1 MLLKASKFFI
11 YCAIASQL
19 IVNRSFFFPFITPK
33 ALFFRVAVELA
44 LLAFGA
50 AVLMG
55 KISWQTIKTN
65 VRSPLV
71 IMTAIFTTLFLITNL
86 TAINPL
92 FAFWSNFERG
102 EGGWQI
108 LHYFFFFLII
118 TLTQRTKKD
127 WQWLIGW
134 QVLISALV
142 GLYAVGQ
149 AYNWQWVINPSAG
162 APSGTLGN
170 PSYLGGYML
179 LSLFLTLWLIM
190 QNKGGMRWFWLT
202 IALFEAIIF
211 IAAKTRGSFMAL
223 GAGIIFMA
231 VFWIYNNRNNKRV
244 WMGGIALILTTLV
257 GTTLLITTIKGN
269 VWKSLEP
276 RLWTWN
282 TAVAGILEKPFLGW
296 GAENFPFIFDKYYN
310 PRHDNIE
317 PWFDRAHNALLE
329 YATSGGI
336 LLLTAYIALF
346 YLLYRRLAQTP
357 KTSSWP
363 IVAALPIMYL
373 VNGLVLFE
381 ILPLY
386 LLLFLFIALVNAYAN
401 GFPELHH
408 QQKRNAAPHPL
419 AYAALILL
427 TAIIMNSLYYAAYLP
442 FKKNKLLFAAINTN
456 NRTDEEVFRDHEKA
470 LGFNSPVGQQEAL
483 QNLLSFTI
491 DYFNYLKKNNITE
504 QVSKEKRQRIID
516 FAAQWYEK
524 EKNNAIGVRTLYLYA
539 GTLLAEMEIAQTKEY
554 LTRVDALIA
563 EGAEK
568 APTRLEFVR
577 LDLESATLQK
587 DKARY
592 ERATEKGKRLRP
604 DLP

>member
-44 LLAFGA
+44 VLAFGA
-50 AVLMG
+50 AMLTG
-55 KISWQTIKTN
+55 KITWVSIKTKIN
-65 VRSPLV
+65 NPLYITV
-71 IMTAIFTTLFLITNL
+71 AVFTTVFLITCF
-86 TAINPL
+86 TAINPS

-102 EGGWQI
+102 EGGWQM
-108 LHYFFFFLII
+108 LHYFLFFTVV
-118 TLTQRTKKD
+118 TLLYNTKKD

-149 AYNWQWVINPSAG
+149 AYNWQWLINPSAG

-179 LSLFLTLWLIM
+179 FSLFLTLWLIM
-190 QNKGGMRWFWLT
+190 QNQGRARWFWLV
-202 IALFEAIIF
+202 IALFEAIVF
-211 IAAKTRGSFMAL
+211 IAAKTRGSFAAL
-223 GAGIIFMA
+223 GTGIIFMA
-231 VFWIYNNRNNKRV
+231 VFWIFNNRNNKRV
-244 WMGGIALILTTLV
+244 WVAGIALILTILM
-257 GTTLLITTIKGN
+257 GTTLLINTIKGD
-269 VWKSLEP
+269 VRKSIEP

-282 TAVAGILEKPFLGW
+282 TAVAGIVEKPFLGW
-296 GAENFPFIFDKYYN
+296 GAENFPFIFDRYYN
-310 PRHDNIE
+310 PRHDSIE

-357 KTSSWP
+357 KTNSWP
-363 IVAALPIMYL
+363 IIAALPIMYL

-386 LLLFLFIALVNAYAN
+386 LLLFLFIALVNAYAH
-401 GFPELHH
+401 GFPELHN
-408 QQKRNAAPHPL
+408 QQKRNITPHPL
-419 AYAALILL
+419 TYAALIPLI
-427 TAIIMNSLYYAAYLP
+427 AIIAGSLYYAAYLP

-456 NRTDEEVFRDHEKA
+456 NRTDEDVFRDHEKA
-470 LGFNSPVGQQEAL
+470 LAFRSPVGQQEAL
-483 QNLLSFTI
+483 QNLFSFTI
-491 DYFNYLKKNNITE
+491 DYFNYLKKNDLVEKI
-504 QVSKEKRQRIID
+504 SKEKRQRIID
-516 FAAQWYEK
+516 FATQWYEK
-524 EKNNAIGVRTLYLYA
+524 EKNNAIGVRMLYLYA
-539 GTLLAEMEIAQTKEY
+539 GTLLIAMETTQTKEY
-554 LTRVDALIA
+554 LARVDELIA
-563 EGAEK
+563 EGEKK

-577 LDLESATLQK
+577 LDLESAALQK

-592 ERATEKGKRLRP
+592 DRAIEKGKRLRP
-604 DLP
+604 DLR